1 MLCVWQV
8 ICAVAVLIVSMF
20 MVYEVRL
27 ILNGDHKF
35 EFYVDDYMFAAMN
48 LHFDVMN
55 VVAYLLVVKF
65 ARSNV
70 CKYILVPLALYVSI
84 VYVYILMLV
93 GN

>member
-1 MLCVWQV
+1 MWQV
-8 ICAVAVLIVSMF
+8 VGTLLVLLVSMF
-20 MVYEVRL
+20 MVYDVRL
-27 ILNGDHKF
+27 ILNGDHTY
-35 EFYVDDYMFAAMN
+35 EFSVDDYVFASLN

-55 VVAYLLVVKF
+55 VAYLLVVKF